1 MRGGKSAKG
10 AGPMKTV
17 LVMPRHFLRRQTET
31 CISEIYKREYG
42 ASVSEFPHT
51 LIAAFDREDVPV
63 CAAGLRVASGG
74 FFSEA
79 YLAQP
84 IETILAEWTG
94 RKIERNRIFEIT
106 SLASRSAKASLPFLR
121 RIIAFGETYGFE
133 CAFFTA
139 TERLRGLLRHMGIPL
154 LILAAAEP
162 GRVEH
167 PERWGD
173 YYRCGPRVCAVDGRQ
188 MEAALLSRPAEA
200 HG

>member
-1 MRGGKSAKG
+1 
-10 AGPMKTV
+10 MKTV

-31 CISEIYKREYG
+31 CIREIYKREYG
-42 ASVSEFPHT
+42 ACVSEFPHT

-74 FFSEA
+74 FFSEC
-79 YLAQP
+79 YLPRP
-84 IETILAEWTG
+84 IERILADWTG
-94 RKIERNRIFEIT
+94 RKIPRAKIFEIT

-121 RIIAFGETYGFE
+121 RIIAFGEIYGFE

-139 TERLRGLLRHMGIPL
+139 TERLRGLLGHMGIPL
-154 LILAAAEP
+154 LILGRAEP
-162 GRVEH
+162 SRVDH

-173 YYRCGPRVCAVDGRQ
+173 YYRCAPRVCAVDGKQ
-188 MEAALLSRPAEA
+188 LEALLSSRLAEA